1 MQMGVNH
8 LKRYYAN
15 EFSLI
20 ANLQFIYN
28 VNIQWIPILYS
39 NANDLWKLKITL
51 LCNSNIN

>member
-39 NANDLWKLKITL
+39 NANDL
-51 LCNSNIN
+51 